1 MNKQQ
6 DIDEKYMRRCL
17 QIAANGL
24 QNAKPNPSVGAVIV
38 AADGRIIGEGYT
50 SAYGGAHGEVNAFA
64 SVKPEDEHLLKEST
78 IYVSLEPCSHHG
90 KTPPCCDLIIRK
102 GVKRVVCGCVDPFS
116 QVQGRGIKRIRE
128 AGIEVVVGVLEK
140 ECIASNKRFIT
151 FNTHQRPYII
161 LKWAQTA
168 DGFIGRITS
177 DRKQKESLAIS
188 TPFTKMLVHKLRAEN
203 DAILVGRGTFETDKP
218 QLNVR
223 EWTGT
228 NPERLLLSAS
238 MAKESNQPEGWKVF
252 ANIHDALAHLY
263 KEKKQSL
270 IVEGGAETLKQFIA
284 KDLWDEIR
292 VETNPNLTVEQGVAA
307 PEIPINAVLT
317 SEDTFDDNS
326 IKLYQRKESSTIY

>member
-64 SVKPEDEHLLKEST
+64 SVKPENEHLLKEST

-203 DAILVGRGTFETDKP
+203 DAILIGRGTFETDKP

-292 VETNPNLTVEQGVAA
+292 VETNPNLAVEQGVAA

-326 IKLYQRKESSTIY
+326 IKLYQRKE

>member
-24 QNAKPNPSVGAVIV
+24 QKAKPNPSVGAVIV

-140 ECIASNKRFIT
+140 ECIASNKRFMT

-203 DAILVGRGTFETDKP
+203 DAILIGRGTFETDKS

-292 VETNPNLTVEQGVAA
+292 VETNPNLAVEQGVAA
-307 PEIPINAVLT
+307 PEIPKNAMLVS
-317 SEDTFDDNS
+317 SESFDGNT
-326 IKLYQRKESSTIY
+326 IKVYERANP

>member
-64 SVKPEDEHLLKEST
+64 SVKPENEHLLKEST

-203 DAILVGRGTFETDKP
+203 DAILIGRGTFETDKP

-284 KDLWDEIR
+284 KNLWDEIR

-307 PEIPINAVLT
+307 PEIPINAVLI
-317 SEDTFDDNS
+317 SEETFDGNS
-326 IKLYQRKESSTIY
+326 IKLYQRKE

>member
-64 SVKPEDEHLLKEST
+64 SVKPENEHLLKEST

-203 DAILVGRGTFETDKP
+203 DAILIGRGTFETDKP

-270 IVEGGAETLKQFIA
+270 IVEGGAETLKHFIA

-307 PEIPINAVLT
+307 PEIPKNAMLVS
-317 SEDTFDDNS
+317 SESFDENT
-326 IKLYQRKESSTIY
+326 IKVYERANP

>member
-64 SVKPEDEHLLKEST
+64 SVKPENEHLLKEST

-188 TPFTKMLVHKLRAEN
+188 TPFTKMLVHKLRSEN
-203 DAILVGRGTFETDKP
+203 DAILIGRGTFETDKP

-270 IVEGGAETLKQFIA
+270 IVEGGTETLKHFIA

-292 VETNPNLTVEQGVAA
+292 VETNPNLAVEQGVAA

-317 SEDTFDDNS
+317 SEETFDGNS
-326 IKLYQRKESSTIY
+326 IKLYQRKE

>member
-64 SVKPEDEHLLKEST
+64 SVKPENEHLLKEST

-203 DAILVGRGTFETDKP
+203 DAILIGRGTFETDKP

-307 PEIPINAVLT
+307 PEIPKNAVLT

-326 IKLYQRKESSTIY
+326 IKLYQRKE

>member
-38 AADGRIIGEGYT
+38 AADGRIIGDGYT

-64 SVKPEDEHLLKEST
+64 SVKPENEHLLKEST

-203 DAILVGRGTFETDKP
+203 DAILIGRGTFETDKP

-326 IKLYQRKESSTIY
+326 IKLYQRKE

>member
-1 MNKQQ
+1 MNTQQ

-64 SVKPEDEHLLKEST
+64 SVKPADEHLLKQST

-90 KTPPCCDLIIRK
+90 KTPPCCDLIISK
-102 GVKRVVCGCVDPFS
+102 GVKRVVCGCVDPFA

-128 AGIEVVVGVLEK
+128 AGIEVEVGVLEK
-140 ECIASNKRFIT
+140 ECIASNKRFMT

-168 DGFIGRITS
+168 DGFMGRIAQNG
-177 DRKQKESLAIS
+177 KKEPLAIS
-188 TPFTKMLVHKLRAEN
+188 TPFTKMLVHKLRSEN
-203 DAILVGRGTFETDKP
+203 DAILVGRGTFEADKP

-223 EWTGT
+223 EWEGK
-228 NPERLLLSAS
+228 NPERIILSKS
-238 MAKESNQPEGWKVF
+238 MSKAPDGWHVF
-252 ANIHDALAHLY
+252 SDIHDVLQHLY
-263 KEKKQSL
+263 NEKKQSL
-270 IVEGGAETLKQFIA
+270 IVEGGAETLKQFI
-284 KDLWDEIR
+284 DENLWDEIR
-292 VETNPNLTVEQGVAA
+292 IETNSNLTIQQGVAA
-307 PEIPINAVLT
+307 PELPKNAVLVN
-317 SEDTFDDNS
+317 SECFDGN
-326 IKLYQRKESSTIY
+326 TIQVYEFVSF

>member
-1 MNKQQ
+1 MNTQQ

-64 SVKPEDEHLLKEST
+64 SVKPADEHLLKQST

-90 KTPPCCDLIIRK
+90 KTPPCCDLIISK

-128 AGIEVVVGVLEK
+128 AGIEVEVGVLEK
-140 ECIASNKRFIT
+140 ECIASNKRFMT

-168 DGFIGRITS
+168 DGFMGRIAQNG
-177 DRKQKESLAIS
+177 KKEPLAIS
-188 TPFTKMLVHKLRAEN
+188 TPFTKMLVHKLRSEN
-203 DAILVGRGTFETDKP
+203 DAILIGRSTFEADNP

-223 EWTGT
+223 EWEGK
-228 NPERLLLSAS
+228 NPERIILSKS
-238 MAKESNQPEGWKVF
+238 MSKAPDGWHIF
-252 ANIHDALAHLY
+252 SNIHDVLQHLY
-263 KEKKQSL
+263 NEKKQSL
-270 IVEGGAETLKQFIA
+270 IVEGGAETLKQFI
-284 KDLWDEIR
+284 DENLWDEIR
-292 VETNPNLTVEQGVAA
+292 IETNSNLTIQQGVAA
-307 PEIPINAVLT
+307 PELPKNAVLVN
-317 SEDTFDDNS
+317 SECFDGN
-326 IKLYQRKESSTIY
+326 TIQVYERANP

>member
-64 SVKPEDEHLLKEST
+64 SVKPENEHLLKEST

-140 ECIASNKRFIT
+140 ECIASNKRFMT

-203 DAILVGRGTFETDKP
+203 DAILIGRGTFETDKP

-307 PEIPINAVLT
+307 PEIPKNAMLVS
-317 SEDTFDDNS
+317 SESFDGN
-326 IKLYQRKESSTIY
+326 TIRVYERANP

>member
-64 SVKPEDEHLLKEST
+64 SVKPENEHLLKEST

-128 AGIEVVVGVLEK
+128 AGIEVEVGVLEK

-203 DAILVGRGTFETDKP
+203 DAILIGRGTFETDKP
-218 QLNVR
+218 QLNIR

-307 PEIPINAVLT
+307 PEIPKNAMLVS
-317 SEDTFDDNS
+317 SESFDGNT
-326 IKLYQRKESSTIY
+326 IKVYERANP

>member
-64 SVKPEDEHLLKEST
+64 SVKPENEHLLKEST

-116 QVQGRGIKRIRE
+116 QVQGRGIKLIRE

-203 DAILVGRGTFETDKP
+203 DAILIGRGTFETDKP

-292 VETNPNLTVEQGVAA
+292 VETNPNLAVEQGVAA

-326 IKLYQRKESSTIY
+326 IKLYQRKE

>member
-203 DAILVGRGTFETDKP
+203 DAILIGRGTFETDKP

-292 VETNPNLTVEQGVAA
+292 VETNPNLAVEQGVAA

-326 IKLYQRKESSTIY
+326 IKLYQRKE

>member
-64 SVKPEDEHLLKEST
+64 SVKPADEHLLKEST

-203 DAILVGRGTFETDKP
+203 DAILIGRGTFETDKP
-218 QLNVR
+218 QLNIR

-292 VETNPNLTVEQGVAA
+292 VETNPNLAVEQGVAA

-326 IKLYQRKESSTIY
+326 IKLYQRKE

>member
-64 SVKPEDEHLLKEST
+64 SVKPENEHLLKEST

-151 FNTHQRPYII
+151 FNTNQRPYII

-203 DAILVGRGTFETDKP
+203 DAILIGRGTFETDKP

-284 KDLWDEIR
+284 KNLWDEIR

-307 PEIPINAVLT
+307 PEIPINAVLI
-317 SEDTFDDNS
+317 SEETFDDNS
-326 IKLYQRKESSTIY
+326 IKLYQRKE

>member
-64 SVKPEDEHLLKEST
+64 SVKPENEHLLKEST

-203 DAILVGRGTFETDKP
+203 DAILIGRGTFETDKP

-307 PEIPINAVLT
+307 PEIPKNAMLVS
-317 SEDTFDDNS
+317 SESFDGNT
-326 IKLYQRKESSTIY
+326 IKVYEHANP

>member
-64 SVKPEDEHLLKEST
+64 SVKPENEHLLKEST

-203 DAILVGRGTFETDKP
+203 DAILIGRGTFETDKP

-292 VETNPNLTVEQGVAA
+292 VETNPDLAVEQGVSA
-307 PEIPINAVLT
+307 PEIPINAVLI
-317 SEDTFDDNS
+317 SEETFDGNS
-326 IKLYQRKESSTIY
+326 IKLYQRKE

>member
-64 SVKPEDEHLLKEST
+64 SVKPENEHLLKEST

-203 DAILVGRGTFETDKP
+203 DAILIGRGTFETDKP

-326 IKLYQRKESSTIY
+326 IKLYQRKE

>member
-64 SVKPEDEHLLKEST
+64 SVKPENEHLLKEST

-203 DAILVGRGTFETDKP
+203 DAILIGRGTFETDKP

-307 PEIPINAVLT
+307 PEIPINAVLI
-317 SEDTFDDNS
+317 SEETFDGNS
-326 IKLYQRKESSTIY
+326 IKLYQRKE

>member
-64 SVKPEDEHLLKEST
+64 SVKPENEHLLKEST

-151 FNTHQRPYII
+151 FNTNQRPYII

-203 DAILVGRGTFETDKP
+203 DAILIGRGTFETDKP

-307 PEIPINAVLT
+307 PEIPINAVLI
-317 SEDTFDDNS
+317 SEETFDGNS
-326 IKLYQRKESSTIY
+326 IKLYQRKE

>member
-203 DAILVGRGTFETDKP
+203 DAILIGRGTFETDKP

-284 KDLWDEIR
+284 KNLWDEIR

-307 PEIPINAVLT
+307 PEIPINAVLI
-317 SEDTFDDNS
+317 SEETFDGNS
-326 IKLYQRKESSTIY
+326 IKLYQRKE

>member
-64 SVKPEDEHLLKEST
+64 SVKPENEHLLKEST

-203 DAILVGRGTFETDKP
+203 DAILIGRGTFETDKP

-284 KDLWDEIR
+284 KNLWDEIR

-326 IKLYQRKESSTIY
+326 IKLYQRKE

>member
-64 SVKPEDEHLLKEST
+64 SVKSENEHLLKEST

-203 DAILVGRGTFETDKP
+203 DAILIGRGTFETDKP

-292 VETNPNLTVEQGVAA
+292 VETNPNLAVEQGVAA
-307 PEIPINAVLT
+307 PEIPKNAVLI
-317 SEDTFDDNS
+317 SEETFDGNS
-326 IKLYQRKESSTIY
+326 IKLYQRKE

>member
-203 DAILVGRGTFETDKP
+203 DAILIGRGTFETDKP

-270 IVEGGAETLKQFIA
+270 IVEGGAETLKQFIS

-326 IKLYQRKESSTIY
+326 IKLYQRKE

>member
-64 SVKPEDEHLLKEST
+64 SVKPADEHLLKQST

-90 KTPPCCDLIIRK
+90 KTPPCCDLIISK
-102 GVKRVVCGCVDPFS
+102 GVKRVVCGCVDPFA

-128 AGIEVVVGVLEK
+128 AGIEVEVGVLEK
-140 ECIASNKRFIT
+140 ECIASNKRFMT

-168 DGFIGRITS
+168 DGFMGRIAQNG
-177 DRKQKESLAIS
+177 KKEPLAIS
-188 TPFTKMLVHKLRAEN
+188 TPFTKMLVHKLRSEN
-203 DAILVGRGTFETDKP
+203 DAILVGRGTFEADKP

-223 EWTGT
+223 EWEGI

-292 VETNPNLTVEQGVAA
+292 VETNTNLTIEQGVAA
-307 PEIPINAVLT
+307 PEIPKNAVLVS
-317 SEDTFDDNS
+317 SENFDGNT
-326 IKLYQRKESSTIY
+326 IKVYERANP

>member
-64 SVKPEDEHLLKEST
+64 SVKPENEHLLKEST

-203 DAILVGRGTFETDKP
+203 DAILIGRGTFETDKP

-307 PEIPINAVLT
+307 PEIPKNTMLVS
-317 SEDTFDDNS
+317 SESFDGNT
-326 IKLYQRKESSTIY
+326 IKVYERANP

>member
-64 SVKPEDEHLLKEST
+64 SVKPENEHLLKEST

-203 DAILVGRGTFETDKP
+203 DAILIGRGTFETDKP

-223 EWTGT
+223 EWAGT

-292 VETNPNLTVEQGVAA
+292 VETNTNLTIEQGVAT
-307 PEIPINAVLT
+307 PEIPKNAMLVN
-317 SEDTFDDNS
+317 SESFDGNT
-326 IKLYQRKESSTIY
+326 IKVYERANP

>member
-64 SVKPEDEHLLKEST
+64 SVKPENEHLLKEST

-203 DAILVGRGTFETDKP
+203 DAILIGRGTFETDKP

-307 PEIPINAVLT
+307 PEIPKNAMLVS
-317 SEDTFDDNS
+317 SESFDGN
-326 IKLYQRKESSTIY
+326 IIEVYGGLKKSTT

>member
-1 MNKQQ
+1 MT
-6 DIDEKYMRRCL
+6 DDERYMSRCL
-17 QIAANGL
+17 QLARCGQ

-64 SVKPEDEHLLKEST
+64 SVKPENEHLLKEST

-177 DRKQKESLAIS
+177 DGKQKESLAIS

-203 DAILVGRGTFETDKP
+203 DAILIGRGTFETDKP

-292 VETNPNLTVEQGVAA
+292 VETNPNLAIEQGVAA
-307 PEIPINAVLT
+307 PEIPKNAVLI

-326 IKLYQRKESSTIY
+326 IKLYQRKE

>member
-64 SVKPEDEHLLKEST
+64 SVKPENEHLLKEST

-203 DAILVGRGTFETDKP
+203 DAILIGRGTFETDKP

-292 VETNPNLTVEQGVAA
+292 VETNTNLTIEQGVAA
-307 PEIPINAVLT
+307 PEIPKNAMLVS
-317 SEDTFDDNS
+317 SESFDGN
-326 IKLYQRKESSTIY
+326 TIRVYERANP

>member
-64 SVKPEDEHLLKEST
+64 SVKPENEHLLKEST

-203 DAILVGRGTFETDKP
+203 DAILIGRGTFETDKP

-292 VETNPNLTVEQGVAA
+292 VETNPNLAVEQGVAA
-307 PEIPINAVLT
+307 PEILKNAMLVS
-317 SEDTFDDNS
+317 SESFDGNT
-326 IKLYQRKESSTIY
+326 IKVYERANP

>member
-64 SVKPEDEHLLKEST
+64 SVKPENEHLLKEST

-203 DAILVGRGTFETDKP
+203 DAILIGRGTFETDKP

-270 IVEGGAETLKQFIA
+270 IVEGGAEALKQFIA

-292 VETNPNLTVEQGVAA
+292 VETNTNLTIEQGVAA

-317 SEDTFDDNS
+317 SEDTFDGNS
-326 IKLYQRKESSTIY
+326 IKLYQRKE

>member
-64 SVKPEDEHLLKEST
+64 SVKPENEHLLKEST

-203 DAILVGRGTFETDKP
+203 DAILIGRGTFETDKP

-307 PEIPINAVLT
+307 PEIPKNAMLVN
-317 SEDTFDDNS
+317 SESFDGNT
-326 IKLYQRKESSTIY
+326 IKIYERANP

>member
-177 DRKQKESLAIS
+177 DGKQKESLAIS

-203 DAILVGRGTFETDKP
+203 DAILIGRGTFETDKP

-292 VETNPNLTVEQGVAA
+292 VETNTNLTIEQGVAA
-307 PEIPINAVLT
+307 PEIPKNAMLVS
-317 SEDTFDDNS
+317 SESFDGN
-326 IKLYQRKESSTIY
+326 TIRVYERANP

>member
-1 MNKQQ
+1 
-6 DIDEKYMRRCL
+6 MRRCL

-64 SVKPEDEHLLKEST
+64 SVKPENEHLLKEST

-203 DAILVGRGTFETDKP
+203 DAILIGRGTFETDKP

-292 VETNPNLTVEQGVAA
+292 VETNPNLTIEQGVAA
-307 PEIPINAVLT
+307 PEIPKNAMLVS
-317 SEDTFDDNS
+317 SESFDENT
-326 IKLYQRKESSTIY
+326 IKVYERANP

>member
-64 SVKPEDEHLLKEST
+64 SVKPENEHLLKEST

-203 DAILVGRGTFETDKP
+203 DAILIGRGTFETDKP

-292 VETNPNLTVEQGVAA
+292 VETNPNLAVEQGVSA
-307 PEIPINAVLT
+307 PEIPINAVLI
-317 SEDTFDDNS
+317 SEETFDGNS
-326 IKLYQRKESSTIY
+326 IKLYQRKE

>member
-64 SVKPEDEHLLKEST
+64 SVKPENEHLLKEST

-203 DAILVGRGTFETDKP
+203 DAILIGRGTFETDKP

-270 IVEGGAETLKQFIA
+270 IVEGGAETLKQFIS

-307 PEIPINAVLT
+307 PEIPKNAMLVS
-317 SEDTFDDNS
+317 SENFDGNT
-326 IKLYQRKESSTIY
+326 IKFYERANP

>member
-24 QNAKPNPSVGAVIV
+24 QKAKPNPSVGAVIV

-64 SVKPEDEHLLKEST
+64 SVKPENEHLLKEST

-203 DAILVGRGTFETDKP
+203 DAILIGRGTFETDKP

-307 PEIPINAVLT
+307 PEIPKNAMLVS
-317 SEDTFDDNS
+317 SESFDGN
-326 IKLYQRKESSTIY
+326 TIRVYERANP